1 MSPGNSWCRM
11 SIILVLAYFTIGV
24 AGLTSAGR
32 VPPAIASATLADG
45 YRQKHTALK
54 GAGNRLRADCFG
66 KFKNPASAQPVA
78 TRTSDTDTFSCTASN
93 SEIMESADRDQIQGP
108 PSHTVCW
115 RKDR

>member
-45 YRQKHTALK
+45 YRQKHTALE

-66 KFKNPASAQPVA
+66 KFKNPAS
-78 TRTSDTDTFSCTASN
+78 
-93 SEIMESADRDQIQGP
+93 
-108 PSHTVCW
+108 PSL
-115 RKDR
+115 